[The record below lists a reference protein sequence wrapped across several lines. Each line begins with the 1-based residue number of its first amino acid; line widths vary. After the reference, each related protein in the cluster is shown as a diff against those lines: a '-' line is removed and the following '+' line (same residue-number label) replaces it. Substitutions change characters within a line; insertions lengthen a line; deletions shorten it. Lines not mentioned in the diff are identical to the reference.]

1 MARAAP
7 NPPSP
12 VADSGSEADRQR
24 RRIVE
29 QVAAWF
35 SLVGVARSRGKQ
47 KRNVMASLWKQRGK
61 KRDEAGVGVGS
72 PRGEEEEGGGGGFGG
87 RHRPDTARDGRHE
100 SRGSR
105 GGRRGGG
112 LVGQLTWW
120 GPAGGGE
127 GGYDMSA

>member
-12 VADSGSEADRQR
+12 VADSGSGADRQR

-47 KRNVMASLWKQRGK
+47 KRNAMASLWKQRGK
-61 KRDEAGVGVGS
+61 KRDEAGAGVGS
-72 PRGEEEEGGGGGFGG
+72 PRGEEEEGGGGVR
-87 RHRPDTARDGRHE
+87 RH
-100 SRGSR
+100 
-105 GGRRGGG
+105 
-112 LVGQLTWW
+112 
-120 GPAGGGE
+120 GE
-127 GGYDMSA
+127 GGGA